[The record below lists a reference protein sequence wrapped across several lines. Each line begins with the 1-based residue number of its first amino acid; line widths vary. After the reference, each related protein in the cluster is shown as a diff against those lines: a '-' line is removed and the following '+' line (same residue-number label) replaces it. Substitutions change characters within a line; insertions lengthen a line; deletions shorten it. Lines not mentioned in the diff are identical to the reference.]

1 MTHHFVLHQSSPQ
14 RDSGNILF
22 VSLILLLVVTVIGI
36 STISTT
42 GLNEKMAANY
52 RDHNLA
58 FQAAEAALKAGEQRA
73 RDISAIFDGV
83 GLTGIPAYFSCTST
97 NCFTS
102 TCLNGL
108 CFNGTYP
115 ATSSGSTGGSSGGG
129 GGKGGGGG
137 GGSTST
143 SASTAGICSK
153 TNPTPELWETA
164 ATWTTSGR
172 YSEHPVSISGLAAK
186 PKYIVEFMCYAPAD
200 PDTGTTTVPPN
211 YGTDWWYMYRITAL
225 GVGKT
230 SASKAMIQSTY
241 KVAR

>member
-1 MTHHFVLHQSSPQ
+1 MTHHFVLPQ
-14 RDSGNILF
+14 RNSGNVLF
-22 VSLILLLVVTVIGI
+22 VSLILLLVITIIGI
-36 STISTT
+36 SSISTT

-73 RDISAIFDGV
+73 RDVSAIFDGV
-83 GLTGIPAYFSCTST
+83 GLSGIPAYFTCTST

-108 CFNGTYP
+108 CFNGSYP
-115 ATSSGSTGGSSGGG
+115 STTSGGSSTGGGSTGG

-137 GGSTST
+137 TTST
-143 SASTAGICSK
+143 GSTAGICSK

-172 YSEHPVSISGLAAK
+172 YSEHPVSIDGLAAK

-200 PDTGTTTVPPN
+200 PETGTTTTPPN

-230 SASKAMIQSTY
+230 TASKAMIQSTY